1 MNPTSEQAVVDLVAD
16 AVKAGR
22 PLTIE
27 GGGTRGAVTRP
38 IQSDATL
45 NLSGLTGITLY
56 EPAEMVI
63 GAWAGTPLSEIE
75 AVLAQQNQ
83 MLSFEPAD
91 YRAALGTSGEPT
103 IGGVVAGNVSG
114 PRRIMAG
121 AARDNLIG
129 VRFVNGRGEIIKNG
143 GRVMKNVTGL
153 DLVKL
158 QAGAWGTLG
167 VLTEVIFKVTPCPPE
182 GRTLLVEGLSDRAG
196 VDLLG
201 RAMGTPFEVNGA
213 AHLPAD
219 GSIPARTMMRL
230 EGFPD
235 QLDYRIPAL
244 MELLG
249 VTGQTIAGD
258 EHIALWKHIRD
269 IGPLTRA
276 GDPTSDETSDQ
287 KSLWRISC
295 PAMAG
300 PDIVA
305 AIAAHRPVKVFY
317 DWSGG
322 LVWLQ
327 TGLEGDAGADTIRN
341 ACEPHSGAHATL
353 FRAPPAIKANVP
365 VFNPL
370 ESAHMTLTR
379 SIKASLDPQGLFN
392 PGAMYAGV

>member
-1 MNPTSEQAVVDLVAD
+1 MSLATEQAIVDFVAD

-27 GGGTRGAVTRP
+27 GGGTRSPVTRP
-38 IQSDATL
+38 VQSEDTV

-63 GAWAGTPLSEIE
+63 GAWAGTPLAEIE
-75 AVLAQQNQ
+75 AALAEKNQ
-83 MLSFEPAD
+83 ILSFEPAD
-91 YRAALGTSGEPT
+91 YRTALGTTGEPT
-103 IGGVVAGNVSG
+103 IGGVVAGNISG
-114 PRRIMAG
+114 PRRILAG

-167 VLTEVIFKVTPCPPE
+167 VLTEVIFKVTPRPPE
-182 GRTLLVEGLSDRAG
+182 GRTLVVEGLSDRDG
-196 VDLLG
+196 IDLLG

-213 AHLPAD
+213 AHLPGVD
-219 GSIPARTMMRL
+219 GKPARTLMRL

-235 QLDYRIPAL
+235 QLDYRIPEL
-244 MELLG
+244 MKALG
-249 VTGQTIAGD
+249 VSGSTLTGDDHA
-258 EHIALWKHIRD
+258 ALWKAVRD
-269 IGPLTRA
+269 IAAFPASGNTA
-276 GDPTSDETSDQ
+276 
-287 KSLWRISC
+287 LWRISC
-295 PAMAG
+295 PAMSG
-300 PDIVA
+300 PDIAA
-305 AIAAHRPVKVFY
+305 AITAHRPADVIY

-327 TGLEGDAGADTIRN
+327 TSLEGDAGAEVIRA

-370 ESAHMTLTR
+370 EPAHMALTR

>member
-1 MNPTSEQAVVDLVAD
+1 MSLDTEQAVADFVAD
-16 AVKAGR
+16 AVAAGR

-27 GGGTRGAVTRP
+27 GGGTRAAVTRP
-38 IQSDATL
+38 VQSDTTL

-63 GAWAGTPLSEIE
+63 GAWAGTPLAEIE
-75 AVLAQQNQ
+75 AALAAKNQ
-83 MLSFEPAD
+83 ILSFEPAD

-103 IGGVVAGNVSG
+103 IGGVVAGNISG
-114 PRRIMAG
+114 PRRILAG

-167 VLTEVIFKVTPCPPE
+167 VLTEVIFKVTPRPPE
-182 GRTLLVEGLSDRAG
+182 GGTFMVEGLSDREG
-196 VDLLG
+196 VTLLG
-201 RAMGTPFEVNGA
+201 KAMGTPFEVNGA
-213 AHLPAD
+213 AHLPGTD
-219 GSIPARTMMRL
+219 RTSSRTVMRL
-230 EGFPD
+230 EGFAD

-244 MELLG
+244 AKKLG
-249 VTGQTIAGD
+249 VSGAMISGD
-258 EHIALWKHIRD
+258 DHVALWRDVRD
-269 IGPLTRA
+269 IAPLA
-276 GDPTSDETSDQ
+276 EDQ
-287 KSLWRISC
+287 DIALWRISC

-305 AIAAHRPVKVFY
+305 AIAAHRPVEVFY

-327 TGLEGDAGADTIRN
+327 TGLENDAGAGVIRD
-341 ACEPHSGAHATL
+341 AVAPHSGGHATL

-370 ESAHMTLTR
+370 GPAHMTLTR

>member
-1 MNPTSEQAVVDLVAD
+1 MSLATEQAVVDFVAD

-27 GGGTRGAVTRP
+27 GGGTRSAVTRP
-38 IQSDATL
+38 VQSEETV

-63 GAWAGTPLSEIE
+63 GAWAGTPLADIE
-75 AVLAQQNQ
+75 AALEEKNQ
-83 MLSFEPAD
+83 ILSFEPAD
-91 YRAALGTSGEPT
+91 CRTALGTTGEPT
-103 IGGVVAGNVSG
+103 IGGVVAGNISG
-114 PRRIMAG
+114 PRRLVTG

-167 VLTEVIFKVTPCPPE
+167 VLTEVIFKVTPRPPE
-182 GRTLLVEGLSDRAG
+182 GRTLAVEGLSDRQG

-201 RAMGTPFEVNGA
+201 RAMCTPFEVNGA
-213 AHLPAD
+213 SHLPA
-219 GSIPARTMMRL
+219 GNGKPARTVMRL

-235 QLDYRIPAL
+235 QLDYRIPEL
-244 MELLG
+244 MKALG
-249 VTGQTIAGD
+249 VTGSTVSGQDHTT
-258 EHIALWKHIRD
+258 LWKGVRD
-269 IGPLTRA
+269 IA
-276 GDPTSDETSDQ
+276 AFPTDESTA
-287 KSLWRISC
+287 LWRISC
-295 PAMAG
+295 PAMSG

-305 AIAAHRPVKVFY
+305 AVATHRSVSVFY

-327 TGLEGDAGADTIRN
+327 TGLDDDAGADVIRA

-353 FRAPPAIKANVP
+353 FRAPPVIKANVP
-365 VFNPL
+365 VFNPM
-370 ESAHMTLTR
+370 EPAHMALTR

>member
-27 GGGTRGAVTRP
+27 GGGTRSAVTRP

-75 AVLAQQNQ
+75 AALAQKNQ

-276 GDPTSDETSDQ
+276 GDPTSDQ
-287 KSLWRISC
+287 MSLWRISC

-305 AIAAHRPVKVFY
+305 AIAAHRPAKAFY

-327 TGLEGDAGADTIRN
+327 TGLEGDAGADTIRT

>member
-1 MNPTSEQAVVDLVAD
+1 MSLKTEQAVADFVAD
-16 AVKAGR
+16 AIKAGR

-27 GGGTRGAVTRP
+27 GGGTRGTITRP
-38 IQSDATL
+38 VQSDTTL

-75 AVLAQQNQ
+75 AVLAEKNQ

-114 PRRIMAG
+114 PRRILAG

-129 VRFVNGRGEIIKNG
+129 VRFVNGLGEVIKNG

-182 GRTLLVEGLSDRAG
+182 GRTLVVEGLSERDG

-213 AHLPAD
+213 AHLPQSA
-219 GSIPARTMMRL
+219 GKPARTLMRL

-244 MELLG
+244 MSQLDVSG
-249 VTGQTIAGD
+249 ITISHD
-258 EHIALWKHIRD
+258 EHTALWKNIRD
-269 IGPLTRA
+269 IGPLAEDDATV
-276 GDPTSDETSDQ
+276 DETC
-287 KSLWRISC
+287 LWRISC
-295 PAMAG
+295 PAMSG

-305 AIAAHRPVKVFY
+305 AVAAHRSVKVFY

-327 TGLEGDAGADTIRN
+327 TGLEDDAGADAIRT
-341 ACEPHSGAHATL
+341 ACKPHSGAHATL

-370 ESAHMTLTR
+370 KPAHMTLTR

>member
-1 MNPTSEQAVVDLVAD
+1 MSLKTEQAVADFVAD
-16 AVKAGR
+16 AIKAGR

-27 GGGTRGAVTRP
+27 GGGTRGTITRP
-38 IQSDATL
+38 VQSDTTL

-75 AVLAQQNQ
+75 AVLAEKNQ

-114 PRRIMAG
+114 PRRILAG

-129 VRFVNGRGEIIKNG
+129 VRFVNGLGEVIKNG

-182 GRTLLVEGLSDRAG
+182 GRTLVVEGLSERDG

-213 AHLPAD
+213 AHLPQSA
-219 GSIPARTMMRL
+219 GKPARTLMRL

-244 MELLG
+244 MSQLDVSG
-249 VTGQTIAGD
+249 ITISHD
-258 EHIALWKHIRD
+258 EHTALWKNIRD
-269 IGPLTRA
+269 IGPLAEDDATV
-276 GDPTSDETSDQ
+276 DETC
-287 KSLWRISC
+287 LWRISC
-295 PAMAG
+295 PAMSG

-305 AIAAHRPVKVFY
+305 AVAAHRSVKVFY

-327 TGLEGDAGADTIRN
+327 TGLEDDAGAVAIRT
-341 ACEPHSGAHATL
+341 ACKPHSGAHATL

-370 ESAHMTLTR
+370 KPAHMTLTR

>member
-1 MNPTSEQAVVDLVAD
+1 MSLKTEQAVADFVAD
-16 AVKAGR
+16 AIKAGR

-27 GGGTRGAVTRP
+27 GGGTRGTITRP
-38 IQSDATL
+38 VQSDTTL

-75 AVLAQQNQ
+75 AVLAEKNQ

-114 PRRIMAG
+114 PRRILAG

-129 VRFVNGRGEIIKNG
+129 VRFVNGLGEVIKNG

-182 GRTLLVEGLSDRAG
+182 GRTLVVEGLSERDG

-213 AHLPAD
+213 AHLPQSA
-219 GSIPARTMMRL
+219 GKPARTLMRL

-244 MELLG
+244 MSQLDVSG
-249 VTGQTIAGD
+249 ITISHD
-258 EHIALWKHIRD
+258 EHTALWKHIRD
-269 IGPLTRA
+269 IGPLAEDDATV
-276 GDPTSDETSDQ
+276 DETC
-287 KSLWRISC
+287 LWRISC
-295 PAMAG
+295 PAMSG

-305 AIAAHRPVKVFY
+305 AVAAHRSVKVFY

-327 TGLEGDAGADTIRN
+327 TGLDDDAGADAIRT
-341 ACEPHSGAHATL
+341 ACKPHSGAHATL

-370 ESAHMTLTR
+370 KPAHMTLTR

>member
-1 MNPTSEQAVVDLVAD
+1 MSLKTEQAVADFVAD
-16 AVKAGR
+16 AIKAGR

-27 GGGTRGAVTRP
+27 GGGTRGTITRP
-38 IQSDATL
+38 VQSDTTL

-75 AVLAQQNQ
+75 AVLAEKNQ

-114 PRRIMAG
+114 PRRILAG

-129 VRFVNGRGEIIKNG
+129 VRFVNGLGEVIKNG

-182 GRTLLVEGLSDRAG
+182 GRTLVVEGLSERDG

-213 AHLPAD
+213 AHLPQSA
-219 GSIPARTMMRL
+219 GKPARTLMRL

-244 MELLG
+244 MSQLDVLG
-249 VTGQTIAGD
+249 ITISHD
-258 EHIALWKHIRD
+258 EHTALWKHIRD
-269 IGPLTRA
+269 IGPLAEDDATV
-276 GDPTSDETSDQ
+276 DETC
-287 KSLWRISC
+287 LWRISC
-295 PAMAG
+295 PAMSG

-305 AIAAHRPVKVFY
+305 AVAAHRSVKVFY

-327 TGLEGDAGADTIRN
+327 TGLEDDAGADAIRT
-341 ACEPHSGAHATL
+341 ACKPHSGAHATL

-370 ESAHMTLTR
+370 KPAHMTLTR

>member
-1 MNPTSEQAVVDLVAD
+1 MQPDTEQAVAAIVAD
-16 AVKAGR
+16 AVKAGK
-22 PLTIE
+22 PLAIE
-27 GGGTRGAVTRP
+27 GGGTRRAITRP
-38 IQSDATL
+38 VQAAQTL
-45 NLSGLTGITLY
+45 NLSALTGITLY

-63 GAWAGTPLSEIE
+63 GAWVGTPVAQIE
-75 AVLAQQNQ
+75 AALAEENQ
-83 MLSFEPAD
+83 ILSFEPAD
-91 YRAALGTSGEPT
+91 YRKALGTEGEPT
-103 IGGVVAGNVSG
+103 IGGVVAGNISG
-114 PRRIMAG
+114 PRRILAG

-167 VLTEVIFKVTPCPPE
+167 VLTEVIFKVTPRPPE
-182 GRTLLVEGLSDRAG
+182 GRTLVVEGLSDRDG

-213 AHLPAD
+213 AHLPAS
-219 GSIPARTMMRL
+219 GGEPARTAMRL
-230 EGFPD
+230 EGFPE

-244 MELLG
+244 MERMDVSGATLS
-249 VTGQTIAGD
+249 VDAHTAFWED
-258 EHIALWKHIRD
+258 IRD
-269 IGPLTRA
+269 IAAVPAREDTA
-276 GDPTSDETSDQ
+276 
-287 KSLWRISC
+287 LWRISS

-305 AIAAHRPVKVFY
+305 AIAAQRTAKVIY

-322 LVWLQ
+322 LIWLE
-327 TGLEGDAGADTIRN
+327 TGLEDDAGAEAIRA
-341 ACEPHSGAHATL
+341 ACQPHSGAHATL
-353 FRAPPAIKANVP
+353 FRAPPALKANVP

-370 ESAHMTLTR
+370 EPAHMALTR

>member
-1 MNPTSEQAVVDLVAD
+1 MTLSTEQAVADYVAD

-27 GGGTRGAVTRP
+27 GGGTRSAITRP
-38 IQSDATL
+38 VQSDATL

-75 AVLAQQNQ
+75 AALAQKNQ

-103 IGGVVAGNVSG
+103 IGGVVAGNISG
-114 PRRIMAG
+114 PRRLLAG

-182 GRTLLVEGLSDRAG
+182 GRTLLVEGLSDRQG
-196 VDLLG
+196 IDLLG
-201 RAMGTPFEVNGA
+201 KAMGTPFEVNGA

-219 GSIPARTMMRL
+219 GGKPARTLMRL

-244 MELLG
+244 EGQLG
-249 VTGQTIAGD
+249 VKGKTIIGD
-258 EHIALWKHIRD
+258 EHKALWVGVRDIALF
-269 IGPLTRA
+269 PA
-276 GDPTSDETSDQ
+276 NESSA
-287 KSLWRISC
+287 LWRISC

-305 AIAAHRPVKVFY
+305 AIAAHRPVKAFY

-327 TGLEGDAGADTIRN
+327 TSLDDDAGAEVTRT

-370 ESAHMTLTR
+370 EEAHMALTR

>member
-1 MNPTSEQAVVDLVAD
+1 MSLTTEQAVADYVAD

-22 PLTIE
+22 PLAIE
-27 GGGTRGAVTRP
+27 GGGTRSAITRP
-38 IQSDATL
+38 VQAAETI

-63 GAWAGTPLSEIE
+63 GAWAGTPVADIE
-75 AVLAQQNQ
+75 AALAEQNQ
-83 MLSFEPAD
+83 ILSFEPAD
-91 YRAALGTSGEPT
+91 YRAALGTQGEPT
-103 IGGVVAGNVSG
+103 MGGIVAGNISG
-114 PRRIMAG
+114 PRRILAG

-167 VLTEVIFKVTPCPPE
+167 VLTEVIFKVTPRPPE
-182 GRTLLVEGLSDRAG
+182 GRTLVVSGLSDREG
-196 VDLLG
+196 VNLLG
-201 RAMGTPFEVNGA
+201 KAMGTPFEVNGA
-213 AHLPAD
+213 AHLPASD
-219 GSIPARTMMRL
+219 GQPARTLMRL

-235 QLDYRIPAL
+235 QLDYRIP
-244 MELLG
+244 ELSKALG
-249 VTGQTIAGD
+249 VAGD
-258 EHIALWKHIRD
+258 SLSSDAHTNMWKDIRD
-269 IGPLTRA
+269 LAPVST
-276 GDPTSDETSDQ
+276 DQ
-287 KSLWRISC
+287 DQALWRISC

-305 AIAAHRPVKVFY
+305 AIAAHRAVKVYY

-327 TGLEGDAGADTIRN
+327 TGLDEDAGADIIRT

-353 FRAPPAIKANVP
+353 FRAPPSLKANMA

-370 ESAHMTLTR
+370 GEAHMALTR
-379 SIKASLDPQGLFN
+379 SIKTSLDPQGLFN

>member
-1 MNPTSEQAVVDLVAD
+1 MTLSTEKAVAD
-16 AVKAGR
+16 FVANAVKAGR

-27 GGGTRGAVTRP
+27 GGGTRSAVTRP
-38 IQSDATL
+38 VQSEETV

-63 GAWAGTPLSEIE
+63 GAWAGTPLADIE
-75 AVLAQQNQ
+75 AALEEKNQ
-83 MLSFEPAD
+83 ILSFEPAD
-91 YRAALGTSGEPT
+91 YRTALGTTGEPT
-103 IGGVVAGNVSG
+103 IGGVVAGNISG
-114 PRRIMAG
+114 PRRLVTG

-167 VLTEVIFKVTPCPPE
+167 VLTEVIFKVTPRPPE
-182 GRTLLVEGLSDRAG
+182 GRTLVVEGLSDRQG

-201 RAMGTPFEVNGA
+201 RAMCTPYEVNGA

-219 GSIPARTMMRL
+219 NEKPARTVMRL

-235 QLDYRIPAL
+235 QLDYRIPEL
-244 MELLG
+244 MKALG
-249 VTGQTIAGD
+249 VTGSTVSGEDHAT
-258 EHIALWKHIRD
+258 LWKDIRD
-269 IGPLTRA
+269 IAAFPA
-276 GDPTSDETSDQ
+276 DESTA
-287 KSLWRISC
+287 LWRISC
-295 PAMAG
+295 PAMSG

-305 AIAAHRPVKVFY
+305 AIAAHRSVSVFY

-327 TGLEGDAGADTIRN
+327 TGLNDDAGADAIRA

-370 ESAHMTLTR
+370 EPAHMALTR

>member
-1 MNPTSEQAVVDLVAD
+1 MSLATEQAVVDFVAD

-27 GGGTRGAVTRP
+27 GGGTRSPVARP
-38 IQSDATL
+38 VQSEDTV

-63 GAWAGTPLSEIE
+63 GAWAGTPLAEIE
-75 AVLAQQNQ
+75 AALAEKNQ
-83 MLSFEPAD
+83 ILSFEPAD
-91 YRAALGTSGEPT
+91 YRTALGTTGEPT
-103 IGGVVAGNVSG
+103 IGGVVAGNISG
-114 PRRIMAG
+114 PRRILAG

-167 VLTEVIFKVTPCPPE
+167 VLTEVIFKVTPRPPE
-182 GRTLLVEGLSDRAG
+182 GRTLVVEGLPDRQG
-196 VDLLG
+196 IDLLG

-213 AHLPAD
+213 AHLPGLD
-219 GSIPARTMMRL
+219 GKPARTLMRL

-235 QLDYRIPAL
+235 QLDYRIPEL
-244 MELLG
+244 MKALG
-249 VTGQTIAGD
+249 VSGSTLTGDHHA
-258 EHIALWKHIRD
+258 ALWKAVRD
-269 IGPLTRA
+269 IAAFPANVNTA
-276 GDPTSDETSDQ
+276 
-287 KSLWRISC
+287 LWRISC
-295 PAMAG
+295 PAMSG
-300 PDIVA
+300 PDIA
-305 AIAAHRPVKVFY
+305 ADITAHRPADVIY

-327 TGLEGDAGADTIRN
+327 TGLDQDAGADVIRA

-370 ESAHMTLTR
+370 EPAHMALTR

>member
-1 MNPTSEQAVVDLVAD
+1 MSLKTEQAVADFVAD
-16 AVKAGR
+16 AVKAGK
-22 PLTIE
+22 PITIT
-27 GGGTRGAVTRP
+27 GGGTRSAITRP
-38 IQSDATL
+38 VQSEATL
-45 NLSGLTGITLY
+45 DLTELSGITLY

-63 GAWAGTPLSEIE
+63 GAWAGTPLREIE
-75 AVLAQQNQ
+75 EALAEKNQ

-91 YRAALGTSGEPT
+91 YRAALGTEGEPT
-103 IGGVVAGNVSG
+103 IGGVVAGNISG
-114 PRRIMAG
+114 PRRVLAG

-167 VLTEVIFKVTPCPPE
+167 VLTEVIFKVTPCAPE
-182 GRTLLVEGLSDRAG
+182 GRTLVVEGLSDRDG

-213 AHLPAD
+213 AHLPASGD
-219 GSIPARTMMRL
+219 KPSRTLMRL

-244 MELLG
+244 MDQIGARGSTLS
-249 VTGQTIAGD
+249 GD
-258 EHIALWKHIRD
+258 DHLALWKHIRD
-269 IGPLTRA
+269 IGPLTEV
-276 GDPTSDETSDQ
+276 GSIDEF
-287 KSLWRISC
+287 SLWRISC

-300 PDIVA
+300 PDIVSA
-305 AIAAHRPVKVFY
+305 VNAHRPATVYY

-322 LVWLQ
+322 LVWLE
-327 TGLEGDAGADTIRN
+327 TGHENDAGADVIR
-341 ACEPHSGAHATL
+341 AVCEPHSGAHATL

-370 ESAHMTLTR
+370 EPAHMTLTR

>member
-1 MNPTSEQAVVDLVAD
+1 MTLSTEKAVADFVAD

-27 GGGTRGAVTRP
+27 GGGTRSAVTRP
-38 IQSDATL
+38 VQSEATV

-63 GAWAGTPLSEIE
+63 GAWAGTPLAEIE
-75 AVLAQQNQ
+75 AALAEKNQ
-83 MLSFEPAD
+83 ILSFEPAD
-91 YRAALGTSGEPT
+91 YRTALGTTGEPT
-103 IGGVVAGNVSG
+103 IGGVVAGNISG
-114 PRRIMAG
+114 PRRLVTG

-167 VLTEVIFKVTPCPPE
+167 VLTEVIFKVTPRPPE
-182 GRTLLVEGLSDRAG
+182 GRTLVVEGLSDRQG

-201 RAMGTPFEVNGA
+201 RAMCTPYEVNGA

-219 GSIPARTMMRL
+219 NGKPARTMMRL
-230 EGFPD
+230 EGFPE
-235 QLDYRIPAL
+235 QLEYRIPEL
-244 MELLG
+244 MKALG
-249 VTGQTIAGD
+249 VIGSTVSGEDHAT
-258 EHIALWKHIRD
+258 LWKDIRD
-269 IGPLTRA
+269 IAAFPADDSTA
-276 GDPTSDETSDQ
+276 
-287 KSLWRISC
+287 LWRISC
-295 PAMAG
+295 PAMSG

-305 AIAAHRPVKVFY
+305 AIAAHRPVSGYY

-327 TGLEGDAGADTIRN
+327 TALENDAGADVIRA

-370 ESAHMTLTR
+370 EPAHMALTR

>member
-1 MNPTSEQAVVDLVAD
+1 MNLKTEQAVADFVAD

-27 GGGTRGAVTRP
+27 GGGTRGAITRP
-38 IQSDATL
+38 VQSDATL
-45 NLSGLTGITLY
+45 NLSSLTGITLY

-75 AVLAQQNQ
+75 AALAEKKQ

-114 PRRIMAG
+114 PRRVLAG

-182 GRTLLVEGLSDRAG
+182 GRTLVVEGLSDRDG

-213 AHLPAD
+213 AHLPEAE
-219 GSIPARTMMRL
+219 GKAARTLMRL

-244 MELLG
+244 ENLLDING
-249 VTGQTIAGD
+249 KMIAGD
-258 EHIALWKHIRD
+258 DHVNLWKDVRD
-269 IGPLTRA
+269 IAAFPA
-276 GDPTSDETSDQ
+276 DEAMA
-287 KSLWRISC
+287 LWRISS

-305 AIAAHRPVKVFY
+305 AIAAHRTVKAFY

-322 LVWLQ
+322 LAWLQ
-327 TGLEGDAGADTIRN
+327 TGLEGDAGADTIRT
-341 ACEPHSGAHATL
+341 ACEPHSGAHSTL
-353 FRAPPAIKANVP
+353 FRAPLAIKANVP

-370 ESAHMTLTR
+370 DPAHMTLTR

>member
-1 MNPTSEQAVVDLVAD
+1 MPLNTEQAVADFVAD

-22 PLTIE
+22 PLAIE
-27 GGGTRGAVTRP
+27 GGGTRGAITRP
-38 IQSDATL
+38 VQAAETI

-63 GAWAGTPLSEIE
+63 GAWAGTPVADME
-75 AVLAQQNQ
+75 AALAAENQ
-83 MLSFEPAD
+83 VFSFEPAD
-91 YRAALGTSGEPT
+91 YRAALGTQGEPS
-103 IGGVVAGNVSG
+103 IGGVVAGNISG
-114 PRRIMAG
+114 PRRVLAG

-167 VLTEVIFKVTPCPPE
+167 VLTEVIFKVTPRPPE
-182 GRTLLVEGLSDRAG
+182 GRTLAVEGLSDREG

-201 RAMGTPFEVNGA
+201 RAMGAPFEVNGA
-213 AHLPAD
+213 AHLPAA
-219 GSIPARTMMRL
+219 GGLPARTLMRL
-230 EGFPD
+230 EGFPE
-235 QLDYRIPAL
+235 QLDYRFPVLA
-244 MELLG
+244 ERLG
-249 VTGQTIAGD
+249 VAMTVIGGQD
-258 EHIALWKHIRD
+258 HIELWKTVRD
-269 IGPLTRA
+269 LGPVA
-276 GDPTSDETSDQ
+276 HDHDAA
-287 KSLWRISC
+287 LWRISC

-322 LVWLQ
+322 LVWLE
-327 TGLEGDAGADTIRN
+327 TGLADDAGADVIRT

-353 FRAPPAIKANVP
+353 FRAPPAVKANVA

-370 ESAHMTLTR
+370 EDAHMALTR
-379 SIKASLDPQGLFN
+379 SIKLSLDPQGLFN
-392 PGAMYAGV
+392 PGAMYAGI

>member
-1 MNPTSEQAVVDLVAD
+1 MSLATEQAVVDFVAD

-27 GGGTRGAVTRP
+27 GGGTRSAVIRP
-38 IQSDATL
+38 VQSEATV

-63 GAWAGTPLSEIE
+63 GAWAGTPLAEIE
-75 AVLAQQNQ
+75 AALVEKNQ
-83 MLSFEPAD
+83 TLSFEPAD
-91 YRAALGTSGEPT
+91 YQTALGTTGEPT
-103 IGGVVAGNVSG
+103 IGGAVAGNISG
-114 PRRIMAG
+114 PRRILAG

-167 VLTEVIFKVTPCPPE
+167 VLTEVIFKVTPRPPE
-182 GRTLLVEGLSDRAG
+182 GRTLVVEGLSDRQG

-201 RAMGTPFEVNGA
+201 RAMCTPYEVNGA

-219 GSIPARTMMRL
+219 DGKLARTVMRL

-235 QLDYRIPAL
+235 QLDYRIPEL
-244 MELLG
+244 MKALG
-249 VTGQTIAGD
+249 VTGSTVSGED
-258 EHIALWKHIRD
+258 HTALWKNIRD
-269 IGPLTRA
+269 IAAFPADDSTA
-276 GDPTSDETSDQ
+276 
-287 KSLWRISC
+287 LWRISC
-295 PAMAG
+295 PAMSG

-305 AIAAHRPVKVFY
+305 AIAAHRPVSVFY

-327 TGLEGDAGADTIRN
+327 TNLDDDAGADAIRA

-370 ESAHMTLTR
+370 EPAHMALTR